1 MSPKNPIGTRSGRS
15 LPGATLRLIRGVA
28 PRAALPCVLTIG
40 AFDGLHVGHRAL
52 IARALQR
59 AGELDLPAG
68 LLSFEPMPREVLQP
82 QSPPAR
88 LTSFRERWRLLAGS
102 GLERLHL
109 LAFNE
114 RLRAMSGLQ
123 FMDVLRSLGARAV
136 VVGYDFRFGHKGE
149 ASAEW
154 CASEAR
160 NFGFGVDILE
170 PVLVAGERVS
180 SGLVRAALEVGEL
193 ARAAQLLGRPYTM
206 RARVRRGKRLGRT
219 LGFPTANMA
228 IHRRRTP
235 LAGIFAVLV
244 RGAALAGAGAGA
256 SAGGDSAADAGAER
270 RGWPAVAS
278 LGTRPTVNG
287 VEPLLEVHLFDYAG
301 DLYGAELE
309 VEFVVRLRGEL
320 RFESLEAMVAQMHLD
335 AAAARAA
342 LAPLV

>member
-28 PRAALPCVLTIG
+28 SRAATPCVLTIG
-40 AFDGLHVGHRAL
+40 AFDGLHVGHRTL

-123 FMDVLRSLGARAV
+123 FMDVMRSLGARAV
-136 VVGYDFRFGHKGE
+136 VVGHDFRFGHKGE

-180 SGLVRAALEVGEL
+180 SGLVRAALEAGEL
-193 ARAAQLLGRPYTM
+193 VRAAQLLGRPYTM
-206 RARVRRGKRLGRT
+206 RARVRRGERLGRT

-228 IHRRRTP
+228 IHRRRSP

-244 RGAALAGAGAGA
+244 RGAALAGA
-256 SAGGDSAADAGAER
+256 DADAGAGTAAGR

-287 VEPLLEVHLFDYAG
+287 VEPLLEVHLFDFTG

-309 VEFVVRLRGEL
+309 VEFVARLREEL